1 MEENSKIKE
10 DIFDKELELYKK
22 YYEVDTENRII
33 KMVFHFD
40 SSLDIVEKE
49 TSTPERPRIKH
60 EVLEKISDKVRSI
73 PEMYRAD
80 IVLEIKDYGPYSNK
94 QLVESIKDSLSFI
107 HFHSDRDFRRNCV
120 IAALFTLIGLVILL
134 FAAFLSS
141 DSFAWVE
148 STNGTII
155 KEILDIAAWV
165 FIWEAVSILFISPD
179 PEKLIEKTLKLKM
192 RALTITNPDGSDSLT
207 SDEAYFHDAYPW
219 RRLQIKKIGRYLLL
233 ISGFLMIATGI
244 TSVFFLFSSLIPE
257 FRAVING
264 ENATFQGNN
273 MSVAQMMFVMIFAV
287 IISVVLLALRIVG
300 GIAGVYKFNGRG
312 KLQKFVAPYA
322 IIMLVYHTISFVVLS
337 LGGSSTAVGS
347 WLSNGFSTA
356 LNLVYLTGYFMDRLG
371 QYPKLSDF

>member
-60 EVLEKISDKVRSI
+60 EVLEKISDKVRSV

-94 QLVESIKDSLSFI
+94 QLVESIKDSLSFT

-148 STNGTII
+148 STNGAII

-219 RRLQIKKIGRYLLL
+219 RRLQTKKIGRYLLL

-244 TSVFFLFSSLIPE
+244 TSVFFLFSSLVPE

-264 ENATFQGNN
+264 ENTSFQGNN

-371 QYPKLSDF
+371 

>member
-1 MEENSKIKE
+1 MEANSKSKE
-10 DIFDKELELYKK
+10 DVLDKELELYKK
-22 YYEVDTENRII
+22 YYEVDTENRVI

-80 IVLEIKDYGPYSNK
+80 VVLEIKDYGPYSNK
-94 QLVESIKDSLSFI
+94 QLIESIKDSLSFI
-107 HFHSDRDFRRNCV
+107 HFHSDRDFRRDCV

-141 DSFAWVE
+141 DAFAWVE
-148 STNGTII
+148 STNGAII

-179 PEKLIEKTLKLKM
+179 PEKVIEKVLKLKM
-192 RALTITNPDGSDSLT
+192 KTLTITNPGGSNSLS
-207 SDEAYFHDAYPW
+207 SDEAYFHEIYPW
-219 RRLQIKKIGRYLLL
+219 KRLQIKKIGRYLLL

-244 TSVFFLFSSLIPE
+244 TSVFFLFSSLVPE
-257 FRAVING
+257 FKAVLNG
-264 ENATFQGNN
+264 ESTSFQGNN
-273 MSVAQMMFVMIFAV
+273 NMSIPQMMTIMIFAV
-287 IISVVLLALRIVG
+287 IISVALLALRIVG

-312 KLQKFVAPYA
+312 KFQKFVAPYA
-322 IIMLVYHTISFVVLS
+322 IIMLVYHTISFVILS
-337 LGGSSTAVGS
+337 LGGSSTTVGS

-356 LNLVYLTGYFMDRLG
+356 LNLVYLTGYFMDRMG
-371 QYPKLSDF
+371 